1 MKKLVIL
8 SLMMLSATIFSQEV
22 DLPPNPEP
30 GKCYVRCLNKKQQK
44 KKAKWKDINCALIQF
59 QSLEVQ
65 LENLTDGLS
74 KKDIKVIDQELVPF
88 IKKGYKLQMRS
99 HYVSNEPDSIDVNT
113 SSQRA
118 IAIGNYL
125 IEKGM
130 NPELLLVNSLGS
142 SKSDKTML
150 EYRIINAP
158 LE

>member
-1 MKKLVIL
+1 MKTLVIVTI
-8 SLMMLSATIFSQEV
+8 MMLGTTVFSQEI

-30 GKCYVRCLNKKQQK
+30 GKCYVRCLHKKQQK
-44 KKAKWKDINCALIQF
+44 KKTKWTELNCALVQF

-65 LENLTDGLS
+65 LENPTSRIS
-74 KKDIKVIDQELVPF
+74 KDDLKVIDKELVPF

-99 HYVSNEPDSIDVNT
+99 HYVSNKPDSIDVNI

-125 IEKGM
+125 VEKGM
-130 NPELLLVNSLGS
+130 NPELLVVNSLGS

-150 EYRIINAP
+150 EYRIINTP